1 MERKAWL
8 ASSARPA
15 TAIRRV
21 LIRIPYSTKLTHNDG
36 EAAQACRVTDPD
48 DRPAFSSKRTRRQS
62 STAKK
67 ILYSFAHS
75 PLRSTGTAGQ
85 QRTRARSAARSN
97 HCHARRETTRNDF
110 VSRDDGYFAADS
122 GAEPTPDA
130 SRSKVAPGPDRI
142 IAPQSQR
149 PAARDEVNL

>member
-15 TAIRRV
+15 TAILRV
-21 LIRIPYSTKLTHNDG
+21 LIRIPYSTKLTHDDG
-36 EAAQACRVTDPD
+36 EAARACRVTDPD

-85 QRTRARSAARSN
+85 QRARARSAARSS

-110 VSRDDGYFAADS
+110 ASRDDGYS
-122 GAEPTPDA
+122 LRIPVP
-130 SRSKVAPGPDRI
+130 SRHRTRRDRKSRPDRI
-142 IAPQSQR
+142 GSLRRNRNDLPR
-149 PAARDEVNL
+149 GTR